1 MRNIQVTGMDVTDID
16 KLTMIQAITDG
27 EISYGK
33 YNKFA
38 ERALA
43 KYEEQDYAFLVNSGS
58 SANLLAFMAFTSPLM
73 HDRWRIQPGDEI
85 ITVATAFPTTI
96 TPIILA
102 GCVPVFIDINEWYNI
117 DVTMLEK
124 AYSLRTKGVFI
135 AHTLGIPYDIDAV
148 QEFCRKH
155 DLFLISDCCDALGSV
170 YKDVKVTNRKFA
182 DIVTNSFY
190 PAHHITAGE
199 GGAVLTSDPLIAKI
213 IQSLRDWGRSC
224 QCDPGSDNKCG
235 HRFDGQFGFL
245 PEGYDHKY
253 VYSHL
258 GFNLKMTSPQA
269 ALLYSQLKRIDE
281 YTDRRIRNFDTLH
294 EELHPWAFPYRLY
307 DGTWTDF
314 EAYPDSGT
322 IPSWFGYPIV
332 LPIYVDRKKLMM
344 KLNSQ
349 GIATR
354 LLFSG
359 NILRQPAW
367 QSEYEYR
374 VMGNLD
380 MSDYITEHMFWI
392 GCWHGLTEEDVLYE
406 REVVKQAIMDA
417 L

>member
-1 MRNIQVTGMDVTDID
+1 MEITDID

-73 HDRWRIQPGDEI
+73 YSKYRLSPGDEI

-102 GCVPVFIDINEWYNI
+102 KCIPVFIDINEWYNI

-124 AYSLRTKGVFI
+124 ARSNRTKGVFI
-135 AHTLGIPYDIDAV
+135 AHTLGIPYDIDVV
-148 QEFCRKH
+148 QEFCHKYN
-155 DLFLISDCCDALGSV
+155 LFLISDCCDALGSI
-170 YKDVKVTNRKFA
+170 YKDIKVTNKKFA
-182 DIVTNSFY
+182 DVVTNSFY
-190 PAHHITAGE
+190 PAHHCTSGE

-213 IQSLRDWGRSC
+213 VQSLRDWGRSC
-224 QCDPGSDNKCG
+224 QCDPGTDNKCG
-235 HRFDGQFGFL
+235 HRFERQFGEL

-258 GFNLKMTSPQA
+258 GFNLKMANPQA
-269 ALLYSQLKRIDE
+269 ALLHSQLKRIDE

-294 EELHPWAFPYRLY
+294 EYLYPWTFPYKLY
-307 DGTWTDF
+307 DGICTDF
-314 EAYPDSGT
+314 EAYPDEGT
-322 IPSWFGYPIV
+322 IPSWFGYPIF
-332 LPIYVDRKKLMM
+332 LPKQVDRRNIIN
-344 KLNSQ
+344 KLNAQ

-354 LLFSG
+354 FLFSG

-367 QSEYEYR
+367 QPEYKYR
-374 VMGNLD
+374 IIGNLD
-380 MSDYITEHMFWI
+380 MSNYITEHMFWI
-392 GCWHGLTEEDVLYE
+392 GCWHGLTEEDILYE
-406 REVVKQAIMDA
+406 REVVKQVITDA

>member
-1 MRNIQVTGMDVTDID
+1 MRNIRVTGMDITDVD

-27 EISYGK
+27 EVCYGK

-73 HDRWRIQPGDEI
+73 HPKWRLSPGDEI

-96 TPIILA
+96 TPIVLA
-102 GCVPVFIDINEWYNI
+102 GCVPVFVDINEWYNI
-117 DVTMLEK
+117 DAEMLEK
-124 AYSLRTKGVFI
+124 AYSSKTKGVFL

-148 QEFCRKH
+148 QAFCHKYG
-155 DLFLISDCCDALGSV
+155 LFLISDCCDALGSV
-170 YKDVKVTNRKFA
+170 YKDVKVTNRKYA
-182 DIVTNSFY
+182 DVVTNSSY
-190 PAHHITAGE
+190 AAHHICSGE

-213 IQSLRDWGRSC
+213 IQSLRDWGRGC
-224 QCDPGSDNKCG
+224 LCDPGTDNKCG
-235 HRFDGQFGFL
+235 RRFEGQFGEL

-258 GFNLKMTSPQA
+258 GFNLKMTNPQA

-281 YTDRRIRNFDTLH
+281 YTDKRIRNFDTLH
-294 EELHPWAFPYRLY
+294 EELHPWAFPYKLY
-307 DGTWTDF
+307 DGVCTDF
-314 EAYPDSGT
+314 EAYPEEGT
-322 IPSWFGYPIV
+322 LPSWFGYPIT
-332 LPIYVDRKKLMM
+332 LPKHIDRKKMM
-344 KLNSQ
+344 MDLNSK
-349 GIATR
+349 GIGTR

-367 QSEYEYR
+367 RPEYAHR
-374 VMGNLD
+374 IVGNLD
-380 MSDYITEHMFWI
+380 MSNYITEHMFWI
-392 GCWHGLTEEDVLYE
+392 GCWHGLTEEDILYE
-406 REVVKQAIMDA
+406 REVVKQVIMNA

>member
-1 MRNIQVTGMDVTDID
+1 MRNIRVTGMEITDVD
-16 KLTMIQAITDG
+16 KLMMIQAITDG

-38 ERALA
+38 ETALA
-43 KYEEQDYAFLVNSGS
+43 KYEEQAFAFLVNSGS

-73 HDRWRIQPGDEI
+73 YPEYRIRPGDEI

-102 GCVPVFIDINEWYNI
+102 GCVPVFIDINEWFNI
-117 DVTMLEK
+117 DVDMLEK
-124 AYSLRTKGVFI
+124 AYSPKTKGIFI

-148 QEFCRKH
+148 QDFCKRH
-155 DLFLISDCCDALGSV
+155 NLFLISDCCDALGSI
-170 YKDVKVTNRKFA
+170 YKDTKVTNKKFA
-182 DIVTNSFY
+182 QVVTNSFY

-224 QCDPGSDNKCG
+224 ACDPGKDNKCG
-235 HRFDGQFGFL
+235 RRFDGQFGTL
-245 PEGYDHKY
+245 PDGYDHKY

-258 GFNLKMTSPQA
+258 GFNLKMTNPQA
-269 ALLYSQLKRIDE
+269 ALLFSQLKRIDE

-294 EELHPWAFPYRLY
+294 EELYPWAFPYKLY
-307 DGTWTDF
+307 DGTWTDC

-322 IPSWFGYPIV
+322 IPSWFGYPIT
-332 LPIYVDRKKLMM
+332 LPKHIDRKKIMT

-349 GIATR
+349 GVATR

-367 QSEYEYR
+367 QPEYEYR
-374 VMGNLD
+374 IVGDLA
-380 MSDYITEHMFWI
+380 MSNYITEHMFWI
-392 GCWHGLTEEDVLYE
+392 GCWHGLTDEDILYE
-406 REVVKQAIMDA
+406 REVVKQAITEA